1 MRQRPSA
8 LLGCRRRVLA
18 GVVAVL
24 LLLVLP
30 IPSAAAQDSVP
41 AESGPS
47 ESEIEQ
53 ARLSGS
59 VHSSLPELWPNL
71 WRAANLGTL
80 RLECPQTV
88 VEGDLISCFVHEYS
102 LIGRIWL
109 TVIRLEDIYRLPVPN
124 VTATASSSS
133 VPSEQLSG
141 RFVSPG
147 FSVESNKRWW
157 VFVDTVDDDSCD
169 PQPYSLEV
177 SMAGLGQSA
186 VATVTVL
193 DDGDAS
199 APGESGAQCVAPVPI
214 EVLDASASEDDGSA
228 VFTVR
233 ATGAA
238 PTDGVRVDY
247 ALAPGSASAGTD
259 YSDVSGTLTIPA
271 GARHATISVPL
282 TNDTTAESDE
292 SFSLT
297 LSNPMGVLLSDASAT
312 ATITDDDGTATPAPP
327 PPAVC
332 SDVVLVGSVRDVFD
346 ITQSGFAGDHH
357 AFVDVDVTCPDAGSP
372 AGLPIAMSVIEG
384 PQASLGASTY
394 CLVQTG
400 TRTVTAAAASAAGC
414 ETFAVSRPLG
424 NREGGRSTHLLQIP
438 DASVGQTHQLLVW
451 VDADRDQTHDR
462 GEPYQ
467 YITAD
472 FRGRSVGGS
481 TLIDFDLPDNFEAS
495 LVTPFSDRV
504 SRAGQYTT
512 LRLSLKTRTDEVI
525 GHTLGG
531 PVYRKDPVVG
541 APVSVSML
549 AGPSRTAEVTCS
561 TPPTADA
568 PSPGYSDACMSDS
581 LGHVDV
587 RFRVPSGGVSAL
599 RGQQDTLR
607 VWLDDDR
614 DGRYD
619 FETVDE
625 NQRIVTPEPS
635 TTVGVPVAKTVSYVA
650 MGDSYS
656 AGENGRT
663 SFPGFVGEYRQGV
676 GLADTKCRRWD
687 RAYPEVLRRSLL
699 RSGDLSIRVEY
710 VTFACVSARPQNV
723 YDALDPHGTNTDSRS
738 IRTQGPTAG
747 AVQEPRQALS
757 LARTD
762 SRSVDLVTMTIGGND
777 VSFAAILGDCVT
789 PFYQNND
796 TTCDESDVVDCA
808 IAANE
813 GHLTECTTPLSY
825 DGVFETVEE
834 RVVDVLAHVREI
846 APQASVMLLGYPY
859 LTPVMELCGGL
870 TRDQIESLNSRYEAL
885 QTHASQALFEQV
897 RRAYEK
903 ELSDLGLSDPCQDRL
918 EAYLETFHDCADLD
932 AREVAFALGSGW
944 ADNFGSDAA
953 GQFAPGVV
961 KIDPGEALFLRRGAD
976 DLNAA
981 LQNAA
986 SRAGVHFVD
995 VVGGVESSLHPT
1007 GFVGHDQCSGEPWL
1021 NGFVADDVEDNGANG
1036 KSFHPTVAGHVGYA
1050 EILWDYIRNAIRDP
1064 EVGLNEAGLPVNPDP
1079 QDDEDAAAA
1088 AGSGHSGRSAE
1099 DDSSQGAADDG
1110 AETGDAEEDTDF
1122 SWGVLAVKRAAAVSG
1137 CGAAFVSSAEK
1148 VKLTAGGFGA
1158 NSTVSFVG
1166 RAASAGDATLTN
1178 PTIPDATADANGRV
1192 EVSWAVPAAPAASVD
1207 AAPRG
1212 YLFQA
1217 SSEDGDETRHAFMTA
1232 PLLAYPGTAPCA
1244 TADTASTT
1252 LGQSVQVRVL
1262 GNDTAPTG
1270 GSLNAASVRVRPAE
1284 GGTFAVDS
1292 STGVVTFTPDGG
1304 FWGSVETS
1312 YVVFDSWG
1320 VGLAADLTV
1329 TVDAG
1334 CTITGTARTVLIEG
1348 TDGDDVICVPD
1359 RDDWQAFHV
1368 IDAKGGVDVIL
1379 GGAGTEWIY
1388 GGAGD
1393 DVIWGNGGDD
1403 RIVAGAGLDT
1413 IHGGAGTD
1421 SIYSVDT
1428 ADTIV
1433 DDSYELVVSPSVVVP
1448 QSGPAAED
1456 DWAWAE
1462 ASQTIEIDVLGNDS
1476 DPNEDL
1482 VSGSLRITVPPTLGA
1497 AVVSETA
1504 DDRRVVSYRAPAAAG
1519 SDSFSYE
1526 VCDSLGNCATARATV
1541 TVGAVCTITGTEGDD
1556 VLWGTPGD
1564 DVICGLG
1571 GDDVIHGQGG
1581 NDVLIGGPGNDNI
1594 AGGQGND
1601 VLIGGAGKDYGSGGR
1616 GDDTIW
1622 GGDGDDALYGDD
1634 GNDTVWGGDG
1644 SDNLSGNDGDD
1655 RISAGAGDD
1664 IVWGYDGNDRIW
1676 GGPGADRIWGGMG
1689 NDTLFGGSGHDALRG
1704 GVGDDV
1710 LWGGPGNDTLEG
1722 AAGTDTLHGGAGN
1735 DRIDGGDANDV
1746 LWGGP
1751 GDDILWGKN
1760 HNDELH
1766 GGAGA
1771 DTLRGG
1777 LGDDRLWGGT
1787 GNDDLNGNSGT
1798 DHLDGGDGGDSCR
1811 RAATTAGCE

>member
-1 MRQRPSA
+1 MLAS
-8 LLGCRRRVLA
+8 VLT
-18 GVVAVL
+18 VL
-24 LLLVLP
+24 LLLMLP
-30 IPSAAAQDSVP
+30 IPSVSAQSAALPDA
-41 AESGPS
+41 PS

-71 WRAANLGTL
+71 WHAARLGTL

-88 VEGDLISCFVHEYS
+88 VEGDVIMCFVHEYS
-102 LIGRIWL
+102 LVGKIWL
-109 TVIRLEDIYRLPVPN
+109 TVIDLGNIYRLPIPN
-124 VTATASSSS
+124 VTATASSAS

-199 APGESGAQCVAPVPI
+199 APGESDEECVAPVPI
-214 EVLDASASEDDGSA
+214 EVLDASASEGDDSL
-228 VFTVR
+228 VFTLR

-238 PTDGVRVDY
+238 PTGDVQVDY
-247 ALAPGSASAGTD
+247 ALAPGSASAGAD

-271 GARHATISVPL
+271 GIRHATISVPL
-282 TNDTTAESDE
+282 TDDTVIEGDE

-297 LSNPMGVLLSDASAT
+297 LSNPVGVVLSDASAT
-312 ATITDDDGTATPAPP
+312 ATITDDDGTATPAPS

-332 SDVVLVGSVRDVFD
+332 GDVVLVGSVRDVFD
-346 ITQSGFAGDHH
+346 ITQSGFATDHH
-357 AFVDVDVTCPDAGSP
+357 AFIDVDVTCPDTGSP

-384 PQASLGASTY
+384 PQASLDASTY
-394 CLVQTG
+394 CLVQVG
-400 TRTVTAAAASAAGC
+400 TQTLTASAAAAAGC
-414 ETFAVSRPLG
+414 ETVAVARPVG
-424 NREGGRSTHLLQIP
+424 DTVGGRSTHLLQIP

-467 YITAD
+467 YVTAD
-472 FRGRSVGGS
+472 FRGRSVGGG
-481 TLIDFDLPDNFEAS
+481 TLIDFDLPNNFEAS
-495 LVTPFSDRV
+495 LVTPYSDRV

-525 GHTLGG
+525 GHTLGR
-531 PVYRKDPVVG
+531 PVYRKDPIAG
-541 APVSVSML
+541 APIAVSTL
-549 AGPSRTAEVTCS
+549 AGPSRTSEVTCS
-561 TPPTADA
+561 TPPTIDA
-568 PSPGYSDACMSDS
+568 PSPGYSDTCMSDS
-581 LGHVDV
+581 SGYVDV
-587 RFRVPSGGVSAL
+587 RFRVPPGGVSVL
-599 RGQQDTLR
+599 RGQQDRLR

-635 TTVGVPVAKTVSYVA
+635 TTVVVPVAKAVSYVA
-650 MGDSYS
+650 LGDSYS
-656 AGENGRT
+656 AGENGRRN
-663 SFPGFVGEYRQGV
+663 FPGFVGSYSNR
-676 GLADTKCRRWD
+676 ADTADEQCRRWD
-687 RAYPEVLRRSLL
+687 RAYPEVLQRRLL
-699 RSGDLSIRVEY
+699 RSGDVTIRVEF
-710 VTFACVSARPQNV
+710 VTFACVSARPQHV
-723 YDALDPHGTNTDSRS
+723 YDALDPLGTNTDSRS
-738 IRTQGPTAG
+738 LKTGRPAPDVTG
-747 AVQEPRQALS
+747 EPRQAAS
-757 LARTD
+757 LAGVQGMGA
-762 SRSVDLVTMTIGGND
+762 VDLVTITIGGND
-777 VSFAAILGDCVT
+777 LSFTEILKDCVS
-789 PFYQNND
+789 PFFQNND

-825 DGVFETVEE
+825 DGVFETVEQ
-834 RVVDVLAHVREI
+834 RVADVLTHVREI

-859 LTPVMELCGGL
+859 LTPVMEPCGGL
-870 TRDQIESLNSRYEAL
+870 TRDQIESTNSSYETFRDAL
-885 QTHASQALFEQV
+885 GDTENLLLVELFRQD
-897 RRAYEK
+897 YEDK
-903 ELSDLGLSDPCQDRL
+903 LRDLGLSSVCQDRL
-918 EAYLETFHDCADLD
+918 ETYLEAFYDCQSLD
-932 AREVAFALGSGW
+932 AGEVLFALGSNW
-944 ADNFGSDAA
+944 ADNLGSDAIA
-953 GQFAPGVV
+953 QFAPGVV
-961 KIDPGEALFLRRGAD
+961 KVDPGEALFLRQGAD
-976 DLNAA
+976 DLNTA
-981 LQNAA
+981 LRNAA

-995 VVGGVESSLHPT
+995 VVGGVDSSLHPS
-1007 GFVGHDQCSGEPWL
+1007 GFAGHDQCSGEPWL

-1036 KSFHPTVAGHVGYA
+1036 KTFHPTVAGHVGYA
-1050 EILWDYIRNAIRDP
+1050 EILWDYVRNAIRDP

-1079 QDDEDAAAA
+1079 QDEDDAAA
-1088 AGSGHSGRSAE
+1088 AGSGHSGRSTAGG
-1099 DDSSQGAADDG
+1099 SSQVDANDG
-1110 AETGDAEEDTDF
+1110 AESSDAEEDTSF
-1122 SWGVLAVKRAAAVSG
+1122 SWGVLAVKRAAMVSG
-1137 CGAAFVSSAEK
+1137 CEAAFVSAAEK
-1148 VKLTAGGFGA
+1148 VTLTAGGFA
-1158 NSTVSFVG
+1158 ASSTVSFVG

-1178 PTIPDATADANGRV
+1178 PTIADATADANGRV
-1192 EVSWAVPAAPAASVD
+1192 EVSWTVPAAPAASVD

-1217 SSEDGDETRHAFMTA
+1217 TGADAADETRHAFMTA

-1252 LGQSVQVRVL
+1252 LGQSVQARVL
-1262 GNDTAPTG
+1262 DNDTAPTG
-1270 GSLNAASVRVRPAE
+1270 GSLNASSVRVRPAE
-1284 GGTFAVDS
+1284 GGTFAVDPA
-1292 STGVVTFTPDGG
+1292 TGVVTFTPDGG
-1304 FWGSVETS
+1304 FWGAVEAS
-1312 YVVFDSWG
+1312 YVVFDGWG
-1320 VGLAADLTV
+1320 VGLAADLVV

-1334 CTITGTARTVLIEG
+1334 CTVTGTAGTVLIEG
-1348 TDGDDVICVPD
+1348 TEGDDVICVPD

-1556 VLWGTPGD
+1556 TLWGTPGD

-1581 NDVLIGGPGNDNI
+1581 NDALIGGAGDDNI
-1594 AGGQGND
+1594 AGGQGDD
-1601 VLIGGAGKDYGSGGR
+1601 VLVGGPGDDYGSGGR

-1664 IVWGYDGNDRIW
+1664 IVWGYAGSDRIW

-1689 NDTLFGGSGHDALRG
+1689 DDTLWGGAGNDALRA

-1710 LWGGPGNDTLEG
+1710 LWGGRGNDTLEG
-1722 AAGTDTLHGGAGN
+1722 AAGTDSLHGGTGN
-1735 DRIDGGDANDV
+1735 DRIDGGDGTDV
-1746 LWGGP
+1746 LWGGI
-1751 GDDILWGKN
+1751 GDDTLWGKN
-1760 HNDELH
+1760 HDDELH
-1766 GGAGA
+1766 GGPGA

-1777 LGDDRLWGGT
+1777 LGDDRIWGGP
-1787 GNDDLNGNSGT
+1787 GDDDLNGNNGT
-1798 DHLDGGDGGDSCR
+1798 DHLDGGEGIDACR
-1811 RAATTAGCE
+1811 RAATAAGCE